1 VLPERVGQISFRVV
15 NFITRSV
22 ISLYTAALRTRS
34 SCCLR
39 ISIGFGAALPDSDFI
54 ADLGAWS
61 WLSFHA
67 DCAAKIFRY
76 GSCRDGVKRT
86 VESLALT
93 NDDNGSELFEA
104 MPD

>member
-34 SCCLR
+34 SCRLR

-67 DCAAKIFRY
+67 DAAKIFRY
-76 GSCRDGVKRT
+76 GFCGDGVKRT
-86 VESLALT
+86 VESLPLT
-93 NDDNGSELFEA
+93 NDDNGGELFEA
-104 MPD
+104 IPD

>member
-1 VLPERVGQISFRVV
+1 
-15 NFITRSV
+15 
-22 ISLYTAALRTRS
+22 
-34 SCCLR
+34 
-39 ISIGFGAALPDSDFI
+39 
-54 ADLGAWS
+54 LGAWS

-104 MPD
+104 IPD

>member
-34 SCCLR
+34 SCRLR

-67 DCAAKIFRY
+67 DAAKIFRY
-76 GSCRDGVKRT
+76 GFCGDGVKRT
-86 VESLALT
+86 VESLPLT

-104 MPD
+104 IPD